1 MKILKVETD
10 KDCED
15 IYNVYFKPN
24 WFERLTGV
32 IGIMKKYKDS
42 SRAYEFRGQGEY
54 IKQDG
59 SYLENFNSIAKAI
72 DNHRRKFD

>member
-32 IGIMKKYKDS
+32 IGIMKKYKDTDL
-42 SRAYEFRGQGEY
+42 EFRAGGQGVY

-59 SYLENFNSIAKAI
+59 SYLNNFNCIAKAI